1 MPSVTYK
8 PFIPRV
14 IKVNAVMVSVVA
26 PNLMVVRGARNEKG
40 NILSFLNRVFNSKLG
55 CLRYNYNYNSSTR
68 TPASRVEN
76 SAQVLSFWLVLHF

>member
-26 PNLMVVRGARNEKG
+26 PNFMVVRGARDEKG
-40 NILSFLNRVFNSKLG
+40 NILKV
-55 CLRYNYNYNSSTR
+55 
-68 TPASRVEN
+68 V
-76 SAQVLSFWLVLHF
+76 